1 MDPTLIA
8 YASSLRQ
15 PGDKSLLWPEGP
27 HRFRQLF
34 ASFLRQLGF
43 AEDDYTPYS
52 LRRGGATWFFQTS
65 LSLDATI
72 ARGRWSCGKT
82 AKQYI
87 DEGTYQLAQVN
98 YPGSEVQDSVMATEF
113 LAAAPGEQEA
123 ERVSPLCFENLPA
136 RSWSGEAYKR
146 QKRQTMQDGSV
157 RDRPCKMDLF
167 ESPLEGSSC
176 KGRPCKM
183 VLLESPLEDSSCV

>member
-1 MDPTLIA
+1 MLRTSEMLSLTHQHVIPHQRGKGMSIIIPGSKTSQGNPQVIWVLGSALIA
-8 YASSLRQ
+8 YATSLRRQ
-15 PGDKSLLWPEGP
+15 GEESLLWPEGP

-34 ASFLRQLGF
+34 TTLLRQLGF

-98 YPGSEVQDSVMATEF
+98 FTPVQRSTI
-113 LAAAPGEQEA
+113 
-123 ERVSPLCFENLPA
+123 
-136 RSWSGEAYKR
+136 RSWRLNFLRLRQGGRKR
-146 QKRQTMQDGSV
+146 
-157 RDRPCKMDLF
+157 
-167 ESPLEGSSC
+167 
-176 KGRPCKM
+176 KG
-183 VLLESPLEDSSCV
+183 